1 MGLSRQIGKGVNMAK
16 VLVIDDDPV
25 LNQMVSANLK
35 ISGHEVIT
43 ALNGPAG
50 LRMAKENNP
59 DVIIL
64 DVMMPGMD
72 GFETCRRLREFSSAP
87 LLFLTARGEEVDLVE
102 GFEAGADDYMRKPFS
117 QRELDLRVKALLQRS
132 ERAAEAQELL
142 TYSDDWMTIDLN
154 KEFIKVKG
162 RLTHLTPTEFRVL
175 RCLMRNR
182 GVVLTHAELLREAW
196 GENYTDAIASLS
208 LYVRYLREKLEP
220 DASHPV
226 YIHTKWGIG
235 YWFNPPQ
242 QEKNPPSG

>member
-1 MGLSRQIGKGVNMAK
+1 MAK

-43 ALNGPAG
+43 ALSGSAG
-50 LRMAKENNP
+50 LRLAKENNP
-59 DVIIL
+59 EVIIL

-132 ERAAEAQELL
+132 QRAAEAQELL
-142 TYSDDWMTIDLN
+142 TYCDDWVTIDLN
-154 KEFIKVKG
+154 KEFIKVKD
-162 RLTHLTPTEFRVL
+162 RLIHLTPTEFRVL

-208 LYVRYLREKLEP
+208 LYIRYLREKLEP
-220 DASHPV
+220 DPSHPV

-235 YWFNPPQ
+235 YWFNPPHAVN
-242 QEKNPPSG
+242 KPLSG

>member
-1 MGLSRQIGKGVNMAK
+1 
-16 VLVIDDDPV
+16 
-25 LNQMVSANLK
+25 MVQANLK
-35 ISGHEVIT
+35 ISGHDVFT

-50 LRMAKENNP
+50 LRLVREVKP

-72 GFETCRRLREFSSAP
+72 GFETCRQLREFSPAP
-87 LLFLTARGEEVDLVE
+87 VLFLTARGEEVDLVE

-117 QRELDLRVKALLQRS
+117 QRELELRVRALVQRS
-132 ERAAEAQELL
+132 QRSQDAHDLL
-142 TYSDDWMTIDLN
+142 SYSDDWLFIDLE
-154 KEFIKVKG
+154 KEIIKVKG
-162 RLTHLTPTEFRVL
+162 RLIHLTPTEFRVL

-182 GVVLTHAELLREAW
+182 GVVLTHADLLREAW

-208 LYVRYLREKLEP
+208 LYVRYLREKIEQDP
-220 DASHPV
+220 SHPV

-242 QEKNPPSG
+242 KPG

>member
-1 MGLSRQIGKGVNMAK
+1 MAK

-50 LRMAKENNP
+50 LRMAKETNP
-59 DVIIL
+59 EVIIL

-132 ERAAEAQELL
+132 QRAAEAQELL
-142 TYSDDWMTIDLN
+142 AYSDDWVTIDLN

-182 GVVLTHAELLREAW
+182 GVVLTHAELLSEAW

-220 DASHPV
+220 DPSHPV

-235 YWFNPPQ
+235 YWFNPPH
-242 QEKNPPSG
+242 QEKKPLSG